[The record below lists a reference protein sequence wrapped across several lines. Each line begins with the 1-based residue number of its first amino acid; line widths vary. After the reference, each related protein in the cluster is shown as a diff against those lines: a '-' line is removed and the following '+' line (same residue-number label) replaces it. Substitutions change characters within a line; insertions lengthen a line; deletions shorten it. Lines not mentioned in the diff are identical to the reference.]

1 MTHWHC
7 RCVFDLP
14 FIYSSNEFRLDS
26 TDGVVGCAPVDGRKR
41 RHTIAHSIS
50 HLILLKL
57 EMRAS
62 WTDDPNLHIRIFE
75 RSAGG
80 RVTGARFPGRLSPLV
95 VLVHFPRNWPIWY
108 ANFQVTERRSHQ
120 SWASAKIHA
129 ATRRW
134 RWRTSVQLRLRHLH
148 VDHRVRQ
155 PATRPIKDRLHAKD
169 R

>member
-1 MTHWHC
+1 MCSTC
-7 RCVFDLP
+7 RS
-14 FIYSSNEFRLDS
+14 FIRATSSVWTQQMALSVARQS
-26 TDGVVGCAPVDGRKR
+26 TGGNGG
-41 RHTIAHSIS
+41 TQSLILFS

-62 WTDDPNLHIRIFE
+62 WTDDPNLHIGIVE

-95 VLVHFPRNWPIWY
+95 VLVKFPRNWPIWY